1 MSTGP
6 TAVAPRAGESRPS
19 AVPVVRGAGTWLMLA
34 SWTFALGGV
43 HALLTMLEDVMA
55 GGSAWPVWAYGIVAA
70 LSLAGTYLLHRAD
83 RWAYFAAVVAAAVAG
98 FAVFPLL
105 VGGFAI
111 FAVVELA
118 FLGLGYRGA
127 GTHEAVQLAS
137 AHVPWGVKL
146 LVVYA
151 AIAIALG
158 RVFLALDFDLE
169 WIGDNAVRIVTRGLP
184 LTLWISV
191 LAIAL
196 AIVMALLG
204 ALARLSKNPV
214 SFGVAGFYT
223 SFFRGTPLL
232 VQIFLIYFGVAE
244 VGVRMRGTSLEGL
257 GEILQLG
264 TVAAAVL
271 AIGLNYGAYM
281 TEIFRAGIQSV
292 GHGQAEAAD
301 ALGMTYGQKMRRV
314 VLPQAV
320 RVIIPP
326 TGNEFIAMTKDSSL
340 AFTIGALEVFR
351 RADLAGREDFR
362 SLEAFILAAGVYW
375 IFTGVL
381 TFFQARLERKMG
393 RGYTRGVATKAPAKA
408 AA

>member
-1 MSTGP
+1 
-6 TAVAPRAGESRPS
+6 
-19 AVPVVRGAGTWLMLA
+19 MLA

-281 TEIFRAGIQSV
+281 TEIFRAGLQSIH
-292 GHGQAEAAD
+292 HGQWEAAA
-301 ALGMTYGQKMRRV
+301 ALGMTRAQVLRRV
-314 VLPQAV
+314 ILPQAI
-320 RVIIPP
+320 RIVIPDI
-326 TGNEFIAMTKDSSL
+326 GNQFIAMQKDSTLVSIMGVWEITFL
-340 AFTIGALEVFR
+340 ANRFARRDSKYLEMFLV
-351 RADLAGREDFR
+351 
-362 SLEAFILAAGVYW
+362 AAAAYW
-375 IFTGVL
+375 IL
-381 TFFQARLERKMG
+381 TIISSWLQSRLEKRLAHAYE
-393 RGYTRGVATKAPAKA
+393 R
-408 AA
+408 